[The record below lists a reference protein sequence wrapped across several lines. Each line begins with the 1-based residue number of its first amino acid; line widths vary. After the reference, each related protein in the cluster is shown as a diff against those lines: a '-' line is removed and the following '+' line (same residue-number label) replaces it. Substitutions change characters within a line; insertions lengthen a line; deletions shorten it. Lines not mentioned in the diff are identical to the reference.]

1 MTPRSLI
8 ATTQDGAYRKD
19 TFSGLNAAKH
29 GGCVTSHNRLRA
41 AFYNRAHLLHNT

>member
-19 TFSGLNAAKH
+19 TYVPHKRIYGQQSKAPPSRWSLG
-29 GGCVTSHNRLRA
+29 S
-41 AFYNRAHLLHNT
+41 